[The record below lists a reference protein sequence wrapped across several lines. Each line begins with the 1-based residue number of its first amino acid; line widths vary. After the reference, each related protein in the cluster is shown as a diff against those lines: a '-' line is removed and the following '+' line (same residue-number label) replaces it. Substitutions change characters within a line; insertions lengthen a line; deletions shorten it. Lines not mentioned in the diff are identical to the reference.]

1 MNQFYYLLGTCLLS
15 FLLLFGS
22 CAGEGPTNELPEVT
36 FKYQDNTLR
45 LRLPAEPD
53 RLNPLL
59 TTRAEAR
66 PLYEEMLPS
75 MLVINPTT
83 FGWEPFLVTGPAKI
97 ENLAAEPYPG
107 GVSYTYEIR
116 PEAQWPDG
124 KPVLASDVLFSFK
137 ALMNPAVPAAAHRAG
152 YTALAG
158 AKTYPD
164 KPRLITLYADAPVLR
179 TEDALNGLNIFPEH
193 IFDPEGLLR
202 DISLEDI
209 IQTKDPGQGDPKLTT
224 FAELFQTAPYSRQ
237 KGFLVGAGPYQLEKW
252 EEGQYVSL
260 AKVDSWW
267 GDALAEE
274 QPHFEAYP
282 DSLVFSI
289 IPDNATAVNA
299 IKSELLDVATDI
311 DPQSYDELR
320 QLDFVQEHYDFATP
334 NRLAFFYIGMN
345 NEDPLL
351 ADKRTRRAL
360 AHIAD
365 TKLYLETL
373 ANGLGSPVT
382 GPVHPDKPYY
392 NKDLQPIAHDLEQA
406 QSLLRAAGWSDS
418 NSNGTLDQEIDG
430 EVRELELEFIVV
442 PVSELAKGIA
452 QLLKEEAAKVG
463 VAINIE
469 FQDARVMFG
478 ESLPSGNFQLFSA
491 GAGADPLD
499 DDFYQLWHTSSFAPA
514 GTNRVRFGNAETD
527 AIIDQI
533 QATLA
538 PEDRLPLYLRFQEIL
553 YEEQPMIF
561 LFAPQ
566 HRLVISKRFA
576 AEGMQLRPGYD
587 VGSFRLKK

>member
-1 MNQFYYLLGTCLLS
+1 MNRFCYLLGISLLGV
-15 FLLLFGS
+15 LLFGS
-22 CAGEGPTNELPEVT
+22 CTGDTPADEPSEVT
-36 FKYQDNTLR
+36 FTFQDNTVR
-45 LRLPAEPD
+45 VRLPAEPD

-66 PLYEEMLPS
+66 PIYEEMLPS
-75 MLVINPTT
+75 MLVINPNT
-83 FGWEPFLVTGPAKI
+83 FAWEPYLVTGPAEI
-97 ENLAAEPYPG
+97 ENLSGDPYPG
-107 GVSYTYEIR
+107 GVSYTYELR

-124 KPVLASDVLFSFK
+124 KAVLASDVLFSFK
-137 ALMNPAVPAAAHRAG
+137 VLMNPAVPAAAHRAG

-158 AKTYPD
+158 AKIDPD
-164 KPRLITLYADAPVLR
+164 NPRRITLYAREPILR

-202 DISLEDI
+202 DLSLEQI
-209 IQTKDPGQGDPKLTT
+209 IQTADPSQGDPKLTT

-237 KGFLVGAGPYQLEKW
+237 KDYLVGAGPYQLEKW
-252 EEGQYVSL
+252 EEGQYISL
-260 AKVDSWW
+260 SKVDNWW
-267 GDALAEE
+267 GDALAEK
-274 QPHFEAYP
+274 QPQFEAFP

-289 IPDNATAVNA
+289 IADNATAVNA
-299 IKSELLDVATDI
+299 IKNELVDVATDI
-311 DPQSYDELR
+311 DPQSYDELQ
-320 QLDFVQEHYDFATP
+320 QLDFVRERYTFATP
-334 NRLAFFYIGMN
+334 NRLAFFYIGIN

-351 ADKRTRRAL
+351 NDKRTRRAL

-373 ANGLGSPVT
+373 ANGLGTPVA

-392 NKDLQPIAHDLEQA
+392 NKALEPIPHDLERA
-406 QSLLRAAGWSDS
+406 QSLLAEAGWTDS
-418 NSNGTLDQEIDG
+418 NGNGTLDREIDG
-430 EVRELELEFIVV
+430 ELRELELEFIVV

-463 VAINIE
+463 VGINIE
-469 FQDARVMFG
+469 FQDARVMFT

-527 AIIDQI
+527 ALIDEI
-533 QATLA
+533 QTTL
-538 PEDRLPLYLRFQEIL
+538 PPGDRLPLYLRFQEIL
-553 YEEQPMIF
+553 YDEQPMIF

-566 HRLVISKRFA
+566 HRLVLSKRFT

-587 VGSFRLKK
+587 VGSFKLKR